1 MRQKSVLS
9 DIFLNIDFFF
19 NMETN
24 KILGAIILALL
35 LAAVFSKVADMAVH
49 PEYPDELAYKIE
61 IPESTS
67 SNVQLEEKDIF
78 EVLPEITP
86 LLASADMA
94 NGEKLFKKCASCH
107 TFNKGGENKVGPA
120 MWGIVDRAKGS
131 SEGFAYS
138 GALANFGGDWSV
150 EELNKF
156 LLKPKK
162 YIPGTK
168 MNFNGLKKEQDRADL
183 IQWLSSLS
191 D

>member
-1 MRQKSVLS
+1 
-9 DIFLNIDFFF
+9 
-19 NMETN
+19 METN

-35 LAAVFSKVADMAVH
+35 LAAVFSKVADMAIH
-49 PEYPDELAYKIE
+49 PEYPEKLAYQID
-61 IPESTS
+61 IPEVS
-67 SNVQLEEKDIF
+67 SSGAQAEEVDIF
-78 EVLPEITP
+78 AVLPEITP
-86 LLASADMA
+86 LLASADMG

-107 TFNKGGENKVGPA
+107 TNNKGGENKVGPA
-120 MWGIVDRAKGS
+120 MWGIVDRAKAA

-162 YIPGTK
+162 YIEGTK
-168 MNFNGLKKEQDRADL
+168 MNFNGLKKDQDRADL
-183 IQWLSSLS
+183 IKYLSSLA

>member
-1 MRQKSVLS
+1 
-9 DIFLNIDFFF
+9 
-19 NMETN
+19 METN
-24 KILGAIILALL
+24 KILGALILALL
-35 LAAVFSKVADMAVH
+35 LAAAFSKIADMAVH
-49 PEYPDELAYKIE
+49 PEYPEELAYKIE
-61 IPESTS
+61 LPEGDTSIPK
-67 SNVQLEEKDIF
+67 EEEVNIF

-86 LLASADMA
+86 LLASADLA

-107 TFNKGGENKVGPA
+107 TYEQGGENKVGPA
-120 MWGIVDRAKGS
+120 MWGVVNRAKGS
-131 SEGFAYS
+131 VDGFAYS

-183 IQWLSSLS
+183 IKWLSNLS

>member
-1 MRQKSVLS
+1 
-9 DIFLNIDFFF
+9 
-19 NMETN
+19 METN

-35 LAAVFSKVADMAVH
+35 LAAAFSKIADMAVH
-49 PEYPDELAYKIE
+49 PDFPEELAYKIE
-61 IPESTS
+61 IPEGGS
-67 SNVQLEEKDIF
+67 SNVQAEEVDIF

-86 LLASADMA
+86 MLASADMA
-94 NGEKLFKKCASCH
+94 KGEKLFKKCASCH

-120 MWGIVDRAKGS
+120 MWGIVNRSKAS

-138 GALANFGGDWSV
+138 GALVNFGGDWNV

-162 YIPGTK
+162 YVPGTK
-168 MNFNGLKKEQDRADL
+168 MNFNGLKKDQDRADL
-183 IQWLSSLS
+183 IKWLSGLS

>member
-1 MRQKSVLS
+1 
-9 DIFLNIDFFF
+9 
-19 NMETN
+19 METN

-35 LAAVFSKVADMAVH
+35 LSAVFSKIADMTIH
-49 PEYPDELAYKIE
+49 PEYPKELAYKIE
-61 IPESTS
+61 IPEGDTS
-67 SNVQLEEKDIF
+67 SGQIEEINIF

-86 LLASADMA
+86 MLVSADLA

-107 TFNKGGENKVGPA
+107 TYEKGGENKVGPA
-120 MWGIVDRAKGS
+120 MWGIVNRPKAS
-131 SEGFAYS
+131 SDGFAYS
-138 GALANFGGDWSV
+138 GALANFGGDWNV

-168 MNFNGLKKEQDRADL
+168 MNFNGLKKDQDRADL
-183 IQWLSSLS
+183 INWLSGLS

>member
-1 MRQKSVLS
+1 
-9 DIFLNIDFFF
+9 
-19 NMETN
+19 METN

-49 PEYPDELAYKIE
+49 PEYPEELAYQID
-61 IPESTS
+61 IPEVSAGGA
-67 SNVQLEEKDIF
+67 QAEEIDIF
-78 EVLPEITP
+78 AVLPEITP
-86 LLASADMA
+86 LLASADLA

-107 TFNKGGENKVGPA
+107 TYNQGGENKTGPA
-120 MWGIVDRAKGS
+120 MWGIVDRAKAA

-156 LLKPKK
+156 ILKPKK
-162 YIPGTK
+162 YIEGTK
-168 MNFNGLKKEQDRADL
+168 MNFNGLKKDQDRADL
-183 IQWLSSLS
+183 IKYLSSLA

>member
-1 MRQKSVLS
+1 
-9 DIFLNIDFFF
+9 
-19 NMETN
+19 METN

-35 LAAVFSKVADMAVH
+35 LAAAFSKIADMAVH
-49 PEYPDELAYKIE
+49 PDFPEELAYKME
-61 IPESTS
+61 IPEGGS
-67 SNVQLEEKDIF
+67 SNVQAEEVDIF

-86 LLASADMA
+86 MLASADMA
-94 NGEKLFKKCASCH
+94 KGEKLFKKCASCH

-120 MWGIVDRAKGS
+120 MWGIVNRTKAS

-162 YIPGTK
+162 YVPGTK
-168 MNFNGLKKEQDRADL
+168 MNFNGLKKDQDRADL
-183 IQWLSSLS
+183 IKWLSGLS

>member
-1 MRQKSVLS
+1 
-9 DIFLNIDFFF
+9 
-19 NMETN
+19 METN

-35 LAAVFSKVADMAVH
+35 LAAAFSKIADMAVH
-49 PEYPDELAYKIE
+49 PDFPEELAYKIE
-61 IPESTS
+61 IPEGGTS
-67 SNVQLEEKDIF
+67 NAQAEEVDIF

-86 LLASADMA
+86 MLASADIVK
-94 NGEKLFKKCASCH
+94 GEKLFKKCASCH

-120 MWGIVDRAKGS
+120 MWGIVNRTKAS
-131 SEGFAYS
+131 SKGFAYS

-162 YIPGTK
+162 YVPGTK
-168 MNFNGLKKEQDRADL
+168 MNFNGLKKDQDRADL
-183 IQWLSSLS
+183 IKWLSGLS

>member
-1 MRQKSVLS
+1 
-9 DIFLNIDFFF
+9 
-19 NMETN
+19 METN

-35 LAAVFSKVADMAVH
+35 LAAAFSKIADLTVH
-49 PEYPDELAYKIE
+49 PEFPKELAYKIE
-61 IPESTS
+61 IPEDGS
-67 SNVQLEEKDIF
+67 SSVQEEVNIF

-107 TFNKGGENKVGPA
+107 TYQKGGENKAGPA
-120 MWGIVDRAKGS
+120 MWGIVNRSKASVD
-131 SEGFAYS
+131 GFAYS

-150 EELNKF
+150 EELNRF

-162 YIPGTK
+162 YVTGTK
-168 MNFNGLKKEQDRADL
+168 MNFNGLKKDQDRADL
-183 IQWLSSLS
+183 IKWLSSLS

>member
-1 MRQKSVLS
+1 
-9 DIFLNIDFFF
+9 
-19 NMETN
+19 METN

-35 LAAVFSKVADMAVH
+35 LAAAFSKIADMAVH
-49 PEYPDELAYKIE
+49 PDFPEELAYKIE
-61 IPESTS
+61 IPEGGS
-67 SNVQLEEKDIF
+67 SNVQAEEVDIF

-86 LLASADMA
+86 MLASADMA
-94 NGEKLFKKCASCH
+94 KGEKLFKKCASCH

-120 MWGIVDRAKGS
+120 MWGIVNRPKAS

-138 GALANFGGDWSV
+138 GALVNFGGDWSV

-162 YIPGTK
+162 YVPGTK
-168 MNFNGLKKEQDRADL
+168 MNFNGLKKDQDRADL
-183 IQWLSSLS
+183 IKWLSGLS

>member
-1 MRQKSVLS
+1 
-9 DIFLNIDFFF
+9 
-19 NMETN
+19 METN

-49 PEYPDELAYKIE
+49 PEYPEELAYKIE
-61 IPESTS
+61 VPEGGS
-67 SNVQLEEKDIF
+67 SNTQTEDVDIF
-78 EVLPEITP
+78 EILPEITP

-107 TFNKGGENKVGPA
+107 TYNKGGENKVGPA
-120 MWGIVDRAKGS
+120 MWGVVNRAKGS
-131 SEGFAYS
+131 AEGFAYS
-138 GALANFGGDWSV
+138 AALVDFGGDWSV

-168 MNFNGLKKEQDRADL
+168 MNFNGLKKDQDRADL
-183 IQWLSSLS
+183 IKWLDSLS

>member
-1 MRQKSVLS
+1 
-9 DIFLNIDFFF
+9 
-19 NMETN
+19 METN

-35 LAAVFSKVADMAVH
+35 LAAVFSKVADMAIH
-49 PEYPDELAYKIE
+49 PEYPEELAYQID
-61 IPESTS
+61 IPEVSAS
-67 SNVQLEEKDIF
+67 GAQAEEVDIF
-78 EVLPEITP
+78 AVLPEITP
-86 LLASADMA
+86 LLASADMG

-107 TFNKGGENKVGPA
+107 TNNKGGENKVGPA
-120 MWGIVDRAKGS
+120 MWGIVDRAKAA

-162 YIPGTK
+162 YIEGTK
-168 MNFNGLKKEQDRADL
+168 MNFNGLKKDQDRADL
-183 IQWLSSLS
+183 IKYLNSLA

>member
-1 MRQKSVLS
+1 
-9 DIFLNIDFFF
+9 
-19 NMETN
+19 METN

-35 LAAVFSKVADMAVH
+35 LAAAFSKIADMAVH
-49 PEYPDELAYKIE
+49 PDFPEELAYKIE
-61 IPESTS
+61 IPEGGS
-67 SNVQLEEKDIF
+67 SNAIAEEVDIF

-86 LLASADMA
+86 MLVSADMA

-107 TFNKGGENKVGPA
+107 TFKKGGENKVGPA
-120 MWGIVDRAKGS
+120 MWGVVDRAKAS
-131 SEGFAYS
+131 VEGFAYS
-138 GALANFGGDWSV
+138 GALANFRGDWSV

-168 MNFNGLKKEQDRADL
+168 MNFNGLKKDQDRADL
-183 IQWLSSLS
+183 IKWLSGLS